1 MRPMKNLTT
10 SDRRELKARA
20 HSLKP
25 VVMIGNDG
33 LTPSVIAEIN
43 RALKSHE
50 LIKIRVTGD
59 DRNARAAALL
69 EICTQTGAEP
79 VQHIGK
85 ILGIFKMSPP
95 EEKPVI
101 IAPRKPR
108 QARSPRRPDK
118 DSATRRDTPIRKGLF
133 DPRRSGSSDTD
144 KPAARRPYGSGA
156 ARPARPAGRSTGTGG
171 ARTGRS
177 STESTRAERAI
188 DRTEAAPR
196 ARPRGRP
203 TASPSSRHST
213 KRRSGR

>member
-1 MRPMKNLTT
+1 MKNLTP

-20 HSLKP
+20 HALKP

-50 LIKIRVTGD
+50 LIKIRVAGD
-59 DRNARAAALL
+59 DRDARAAALV

-85 ILGIFKMSPP
+85 ILVVFRMNPP
-95 EEKPVI
+95 EEKPAT

-108 QARSPRRPDK
+108 QVRTSRRPDS
-118 DSATRRDTPIRKGLF
+118 DSSARRDTPIRKGLF
-133 DPRRSGSSDTD
+133 DPRRSGGAESD
-144 KPAARRPYGSGA
+144 KPAARRPYGSGTS
-156 ARPARPAGRSTGTGG
+156 RPAGRPAGTGS

-177 STESTRAERAI
+177 PAERTRAERAV
-188 DRTEAAPR
+188 DRTEDAPR

-203 TASPSSRHST
+203 AASPSSRHST